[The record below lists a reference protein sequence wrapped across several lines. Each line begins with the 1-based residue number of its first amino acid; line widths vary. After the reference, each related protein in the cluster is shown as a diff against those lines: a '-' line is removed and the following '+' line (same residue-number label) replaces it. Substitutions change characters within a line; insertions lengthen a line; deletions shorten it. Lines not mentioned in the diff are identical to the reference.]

1 MNLINLL
8 ITSIFSSNIVL
19 SRFLGICPFM
29 GSSKSVKNAINMG
42 LSVIFVVTLSSILSY
57 FIYYKIL
64 IPTNTT
70 YLKTV
75 MFVLVI
81 ACIVQAFELILKKTN
96 KKLYNLLGIYLPLI
110 TTNCAVLGVVLLNI
124 NNNYNLLETIIFS
137 LGSSIGF
144 MLVIS
149 IFATIRERFSEINV
163 PKRFEGVP
171 IAFIT
176 ASIMAL
182 IFTRYVLKWLAIYYW
197 FF

>member
-149 IFATIRERFSEINV
+149 IFATIRERLSEINV
-163 PKRFEGVP
+163 PKRFEGVS

-197 FF
+197 FS